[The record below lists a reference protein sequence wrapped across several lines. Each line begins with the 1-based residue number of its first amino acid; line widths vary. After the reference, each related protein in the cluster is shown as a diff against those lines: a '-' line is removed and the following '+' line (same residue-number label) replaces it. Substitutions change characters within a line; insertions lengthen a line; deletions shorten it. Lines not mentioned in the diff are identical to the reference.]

1 MSLIRFKFPPFK
13 APLFKERLLMIA
25 LLKVPR
31 QWKLFIGLA
40 LLLLPCA
47 AIAFESSASDSDSS
61 VISAVSAV
69 SAAFS
74 SFYLL
79 QILAPVSDSL
89 DRLVSVLDIGFSKIS
104 MLHMLSE
111 FLVLLA
117 CIAFLKAATFARVG
131 SAQRLSNLRLGFFQ
145 IGLAISVAILATI
158 AIREQQ
164 EEALVAAG
172 ATGTLAGTLVFPAGS
187 SCGTIAPEGSDIIGP
202 SPNNSYAKGA
212 YANDSKT
219 KLLRQA
225 TWSEVH

>member
-13 APLFKERLLMIA
+13 AQLF
-25 LLKVPR
+25 KVPR

-47 AIAFESSASDSDSS
+47 AIAYESSASDSG
-61 VISAVSAV
+61 ISGNTAITAV

-74 SFYLL
+74 AFDLR
-79 QILAPVSDSL
+79 QKMAPVFDSL
-89 DRLVSVLDIGFSKIS
+89 ARLVSILDIGFSKIS

-117 CIAFLKAATFARVG
+117 CIAFLKAVTFARVG
-131 SAQRLSNLRLGFFQ
+131 SAQRFSNLRLGFFQ
-145 IGLAISVAILATI
+145 IGLAISVAILATL

-164 EEALVAAG
+164 EGALVALG
-172 ATGTLAGTLVFPAGS
+172 TQSATGLMAETLVFPAGS
-187 SCGTIAPEGSDIIGP
+187 SCGTIAPEGAEIISLP
-202 SPNNSYAKGA
+202 PNNAYAKDA
-212 YANDSKT
+212 YANNSKA

>member
-13 APLFKERLLMIA
+13 APLFKARFLEFA
-25 LLKVPR
+25 LSKVPR

-47 AIAFESSASDSDSS
+47 AIAYESSARDSDSS
-61 VISAVSAV
+61 GISAV

-74 SFYLL
+74 AFDLL
-79 QILAPVSDSL
+79 EILAPVSDSL
-89 DRLVSVLDIGFSKIS
+89 DRLVSILDIGFSKIS

-111 FLVLLA
+111 FLLLLA

-131 SAQRLSNLRLGFFQ
+131 SAQRLSNLRLGLFQ
-145 IGLAISVAILATI
+145 IGLAISVAVLATV

-164 EEALVAAG
+164 EEALFGAG
-172 ATGTLAGTLVFPAGS
+172 AVAGTLVFPAGS
-187 SCGTIAPEGSDIIGP
+187 SCGTISPQRDESTIILSGK
-202 SPNNSYAKGA
+202 SSAIN
-212 YANDSKT
+212 SKT
-219 KLLRQA
+219 KLLQQA

>member
-13 APLFKERLLMIA
+13 APLLKARI
-25 LLKVPR
+25 LKVPR

-47 AIAFESSASDSDSS
+47 AIAYESSASDSGSS
-61 VISAVSAV
+61 GNIAVTAV

-74 SFYLL
+74 AFDLR
-79 QILAPVSDSL
+79 QITAPVFDSL
-89 DRLVSVLDIGFSKIS
+89 ATLVTILDIGFSKIS

-117 CIAFLKAATFARVG
+117 CIALLKAATFARVG
-131 SAQRLSNLRLGFFQ
+131 SAQRLSSLCLGLFQ
-145 IGLAISVAILATI
+145 IGLAFSVAILATI

-164 EEALVAAG
+164 EEALLGAG
-172 ATGTLAGTLVFPAGS
+172 ARGAMAGTLVFSAGS
-187 SCGTIAPEGSDIIGP
+187 SCGTISPQSDESTIILSGK
-202 SPNNSYAKGA
+202 SSAIN
-212 YANDSKT
+212 SKT
-219 KLLRQA
+219 ELLQQA

>member
-13 APLFKERLLMIA
+13 APLFKERLLKIA

-172 ATGTLAGTLVFPAGS
+172 ATGTLVFPAGS
-187 SCGTIAPEGSDIIGP
+187 SCGTIAPEGAEIIGP

>member
-13 APLFKERLLMIA
+13 AQLI
-25 LLKVPR
+25 KVPR

-47 AIAFESSASDSDSS
+47 AIAFESSASDSGIAE
-61 VISAVSAV
+61 ISAVSAAL
-69 SAAFS
+69 SAFD
-74 SFYLL
+74 LL
-79 QILAPVSDSL
+79 QILAPIYDSL
-89 DRLVSVLDIGFSKIS
+89 DRLVSILDIGFSKIS

-111 FLVLLA
+111 FLLLLA

-145 IGLAISVAILATI
+145 IGLAISVTILSTL

-164 EEALVAAG
+164 EEALFGAG
-172 ATGTLAGTLVFPAGS
+172 AMGTKAGTLVFAAGS
-187 SCGTIAPEGSDIIGP
+187 SCGTIAPEGSDIIGLP
-202 SPNNSYAKGA
+202 PNNSYAKGA
-212 YANDSKT
+212 YANSSKA